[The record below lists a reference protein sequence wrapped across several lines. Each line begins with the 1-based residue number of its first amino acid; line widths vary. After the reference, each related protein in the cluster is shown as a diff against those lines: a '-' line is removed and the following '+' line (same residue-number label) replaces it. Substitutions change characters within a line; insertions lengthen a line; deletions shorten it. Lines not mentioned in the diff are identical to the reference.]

1 MDLESQLLKSSLLCG
16 LIPGGKSAHRLQL
29 FFVANNELGSSNHE
43 NDFQRALETSVDIK
57 KYWENWPN
65 KWSGEYRITQKGY
78 ERALTLFGQIKPIY
92 SPRSKDDCNFSLEGY
107 IEQTKVLIRTL
118 GGESDIFLNGQLCKS
133 AKEACRQLEKH
144 LGIPIL
150 TIGGSAV
157 RDLRNYAIDNKFEMH
172 WES

>member
-1 MDLESQLLKSSLLCG
+1 LDLESQLLKSSLICG
-16 LIPGGKSAHRLQL
+16 LIPGGKTAHRLQL
-29 FFVANNELGSSNHE
+29 FFVANKELVPSNHE
-43 NDFQRALETSVDIK
+43 NDFQRTLETGVDIK

-92 SPRSKDDCNFSLEGY
+92 SPISKNDCNFSLEGY
-107 IEQTKVLIRTL
+107 IEQTKVLIKTRS
-118 GGESDIFLNGQLCKS
+118 GESEIFLNGQLCKS
-133 AKEACRQLEKH
+133 AKEACRQLEKL
-144 LGIPIL
+144 LGHPIL

-157 RDLRNYAIDNKFEMH
+157 RDLRNYAIDHKFEML